1 MSFRTKLIAVLAS
14 SLVSLPAF
22 ALNIIFE
29 YDSSSSFY
37 TQERRDALERA
48 ASLYENYIMDDV
60 KVFVSME
67 SVSGNVLFMAQA
79 IPATHSANFQNDWRG
94 AIVFNEGPGS
104 GWYTGIDEN
113 AIGYGYDLFSTALH
127 ELGHIL
133 GVGAADTWLAQISDG
148 YFYGENAVSVYGG
161 PVPVLSRKKDHWA
174 QGVESTLPGTEI
186 WQLAVF
192 EAYGYW
198 YPDVRRQYL
207 TDLDLAGLADIG
219 WTISSIPEP
228 ETLYLL
234 LSGLGI
240 VGMVVRRQRMK
251 ATT

>member
-14 SLVSLPAF
+14 GLVSLPAF

-29 YDSSSSFY
+29 YDVSSSFY
-37 TQERRDALERA
+37 TQERRDAIERA

-60 KVFVSME
+60 NVFVSME
-67 SVSGNVLFMAQA
+67 SVYGNVLFMAQA
-79 IPATHSANFQNDWRG
+79 IPATYSADFQNDWRG
-94 AIVFNEGPGS
+94 AIVFNERP
-104 GWYTGIDEN
+104 GWYSGIDEN
-113 AIGYGYDLFSTALH
+113 AIGYGYGYDLFSTALH

-161 PVPVLSRKKDHWA
+161 PVPVLSRTKDHWA

-192 EAYGYW
+192 EAYGY
-198 YPDVRRQYL
+198 YQPDVRRQYL

-219 WTISSIPEP
+219 WTVSSIPEP
-228 ETLYLL
+228 ETWAMLL
-234 LSGLGI
+234 AGLGI
-240 VGMVVRRQRMK
+240 VGVSAKRRRQG
-251 ATT
+251 